1 MTADQPL
8 LRVVNPD
15 ATPEEIAALV
25 AVFTALGGGTTPPP
39 PTPRSQW
46 ALPARRMRHLP
57 GHGAGAWKASGL
69 PR

>member
-1 MTADQPL
+1 MTDSQPL

-25 AVFTALGGGTTPPP
+25 AVFSALGGEPDAPPP
-39 PTPRSQW
+39 APRSQW

-57 GHGAGAWKASGL
+57 GHGSGAWKASGL